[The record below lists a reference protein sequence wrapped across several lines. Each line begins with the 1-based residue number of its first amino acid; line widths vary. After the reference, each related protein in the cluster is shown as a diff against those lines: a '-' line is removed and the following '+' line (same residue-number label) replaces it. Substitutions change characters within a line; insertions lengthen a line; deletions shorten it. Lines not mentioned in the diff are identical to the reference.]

1 MKTLITIVLV
11 SMLAACNTVAGI
23 GKDIQGS
30 ADWTRDKM
38 TKPSV
43 DLNQNK

>member
-1 MKTLITIVLV
+1 MKTLLSIILI

-23 GKDIQGS
+23 GKDIQGT
-30 ADWTRDKM
+30 ADWTKDKM

-43 DLNQNK
+43 DLNKTK